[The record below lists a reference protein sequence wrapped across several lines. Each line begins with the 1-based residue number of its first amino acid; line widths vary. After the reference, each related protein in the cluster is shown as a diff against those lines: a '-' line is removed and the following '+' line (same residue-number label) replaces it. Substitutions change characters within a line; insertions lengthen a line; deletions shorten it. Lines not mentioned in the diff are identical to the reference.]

1 MAFVD
6 LRNRSYPR
14 LQLGSGA
21 CLKPLPVSGVTNAYV
36 NGLNDPAV
44 NQFLVGPRRHKQ
56 TLDTVREFVRENWNA
71 EDSLLFGL
79 FVDGQLRWELTPAG
93 RATAVAGAAP

>member
-56 TLDTVREFVRENWNA
+56 TLDTVREFVREKLPA
-71 EDSLLFGL
+71 LGKRRKEFAQQDLF
-79 FVDGQLRWELTPAG
+79 
-93 RATAVAGAAP
+93 